1 VPEWAADDEGMNTG
15 YRVGAAALV
24 MMAAL
29 AASGCGA
36 SQQEIDAARQAGAVD
51 ASRAAAEEKAKADKA
66 KLEKDVADL
75 KAQQEKLQAQASA
88 KATATATPTQRSGGG
103 SGGGGSSCGSGV
115 SVNSV
120 TTCTFAHTVVAD
132 WRASGGGNASFWS
145 YSPVTG
151 RNYWMSCTAGTTTV
165 CRGGNGAVVYIR

>member
-1 VPEWAADDEGMNTG
+1 MNTG
-15 YRVGAAALV
+15 YRVAAAAL
-24 MMAAL
+24 MMTATL
-29 AASGCGA
+29 ATAGCGA
-36 SQQEIDAARQAGAVD
+36 SQQELDAARQAGVAD
-51 ASRAAAEEKAKADKA
+51 ASRSAAEEKAKVDKA

-88 KATATATPTQRSGGG
+88 KATATTTPTSQSGGG
-103 SGGGGSSCGSGV
+103 SGGGGGGSSCGGGI

-132 WRASGGGNASFWS
+132 WRSSGGGNASFWS

-151 RNYWMSCTAGTTTV
+151 KNYWMSCSAGTTTV
-165 CRGGNGAVVYIR
+165 CRGGNNAVVYIR